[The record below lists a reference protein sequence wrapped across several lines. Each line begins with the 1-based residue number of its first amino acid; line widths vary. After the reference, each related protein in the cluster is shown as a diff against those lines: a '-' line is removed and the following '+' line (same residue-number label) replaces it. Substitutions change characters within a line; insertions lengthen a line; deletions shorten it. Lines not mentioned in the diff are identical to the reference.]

1 MSAED
6 EAMQTFL
13 QLNLQVPEKRPEDAN
28 PPKPEGE
35 EVHHPEEGKKLNR
48 MANRAA
54 HKAATVYGRSG
65 SGLFSK

>member
-1 MSAED
+1 MKS
-6 EAMQTFL
+6 FL
-13 QLNLQVPEKRPEDAN
+13 QLNLQTPERKPEDAN
-28 PPKPEGE
+28 APKPLE
-35 EVHHPEEGKKLNR
+35 EQKPVVVNKRLNR

>member
-1 MSAED
+1 
-6 EAMQTFL
+6 MQSFL
-13 QLNLQVPEKRPEDAN
+13 QLNLQTPEK
-28 PPKPEGE
+28 KPENVSSTPPANE
-35 EVHHPEEGKKLNR
+35 EQEHLAAGKKLNR